1 MSAEIR
7 EVPLP
12 DGTRMTLDTSTSVAV
27 VMGRD
32 LRHVRLRG
40 GRARFAVAPD
50 GRPFLI
56 EAGPGRVSGSNARFD
71 VALGRRGAAV
81 HALEGVV
88 SVMPPGAAS
97 GNRKIL
103 LAPGQAVAIP
113 AASGGVEALP
123 SSGSATK
130 WPEGMLEFDNTP
142 LDAAVAEANRY
153 SETRISLAQPS
164 LAQLR
169 VSGTFRA
176 GDLEGLARSLGTAFG
191 LHVERRGARQL
202 VLTEVG
208 SGRRAGD
215 PRKKKGGVGA
225 RPIVNA
231 PARRSSTERRNRG
244 GIMFRQSLLR
254 HAGAAALA
262 AALAV
267 QSASAYG
274 QTTETQ
280 TYDLAAQDLAQAL
293 KEVAARS
300 GLNLV
305 MRADLVAGRRSPA
318 LLGSY
323 TPQAALE
330 ALLAGSGL
338 VLRTVGNSFVVTA
351 GLSDEAAAED
361 QAGRS
366 DIVVTGTRI
375 RGAGPVGSNLI
386 LLDRRDIERTGHA
399 TTQDI
404 LRTIPQN
411 FGGGPN
417 EATGAVSLDPNAGRN
432 VSLGSSL
439 NLRGLGN
446 ASTLILLNGD
456 RPPLGGFGGVF
467 SDLSLIPASA
477 VERIEI
483 LADGTS
489 AIYGSDAVAGVVNVI
504 PRLRFDGV
512 ESSLRFGTADGDA
525 AELLASQ
532 LVGQGWGSGHAVL
545 AYEFYR
551 RSALPASERDFIT
564 DDLRDFGGPDL
575 RSPYANPATYWRAA
589 HLCDPARPERHQS
602 HGRGLLAD
610 TVNRADSWDMVDVL
624 RCSDAI
630 RSSERLC
637 RT

>member
-1 MSAEIR
+1 MLKWIFSRRERLRLKASDWLSRLQSGMDEADREEFRRWYEADPAHADAFDRIRSRYGGTGLLTGTDFVRAHRFPTPEPRALRRRGHALAAGAAAFVVVAGAILLGRPEGLMPSAEAQILLYATHVGEIR

-215 PRKKKGGVGA
+215 PRKKKGG
-225 RPIVNA
+225 
-231 PARRSSTERRNRG
+231 
-244 GIMFRQSLLR
+244 
-254 HAGAAALA
+254 
-262 AALAV
+262 
-267 QSASAYG
+267 
-274 QTTETQ
+274 
-280 TYDLAAQDLAQAL
+280 
-293 KEVAARS
+293 
-300 GLNLV
+300 
-305 MRADLVAGRRSPA
+305 
-318 LLGSY
+318 
-323 TPQAALE
+323 
-330 ALLAGSGL
+330 
-338 VLRTVGNSFVVTA
+338 
-351 GLSDEAAAED
+351 
-361 QAGRS
+361 
-366 DIVVTGTRI
+366 
-375 RGAGPVGSNLI
+375 
-386 LLDRRDIERTGHA
+386 
-399 TTQDI
+399 
-404 LRTIPQN
+404 
-411 FGGGPN
+411 
-417 EATGAVSLDPNAGRN
+417 
-432 VSLGSSL
+432 
-439 NLRGLGN
+439 
-446 ASTLILLNGD
+446 
-456 RPPLGGFGGVF
+456 
-467 SDLSLIPASA
+467 
-477 VERIEI
+477 
-483 LADGTS
+483 
-489 AIYGSDAVAGVVNVI
+489 
-504 PRLRFDGV
+504 
-512 ESSLRFGTADGDA
+512 
-525 AELLASQ
+525 
-532 LVGQGWGSGHAVL
+532 
-545 AYEFYR
+545 
-551 RSALPASERDFIT
+551 
-564 DDLRDFGGPDL
+564 
-575 RSPYANPATYWRAA
+575 
-589 HLCDPARPERHQS
+589 
-602 HGRGLLAD
+602 
-610 TVNRADSWDMVDVL
+610 
-624 RCSDAI
+624 
-630 RSSERLC
+630 
-637 RT
+637 